1 LLPVAAIA
9 VLADQVTKQL
19 AVAAL
24 GDGPIDL
31 VPGVLTLRLT
41 LNSGGVFGLGQGFPG
56 FFLAATVAIV
66 AVVLLWARRLRD
78 SRMAVALGLIVG
90 GGVGNLLD
98 RIVRDLGGRVVD
110 FVDLHVW
117 PVFNLADSCIVVGVG
132 LVLLFGARSE

>member
-56 FFLAATVAIV
+56 FFLAATVAIIT
-66 AVVLLWARRLRD
+66 VVLLWARRLRD